1 MKTTRR
7 GFFGWL
13 ASTLGIVALGRRAAP
28 PKPIHLRFTGSH
40 AVPLCWTAEGPYET
54 ERFGSTEP
62 KFERLDMTLHVLDQ
76 HGREIVRKV

>member
-13 ASTLGIVALGRRAAP
+13 ASTLWIVVFGRRAAP
-28 PKPIHLRFTGSH
+28 PKPFHLRFTDSCTI
-40 AVPLCWTAEGPYET
+40 PLGWTAEGQYEI
-54 ERFGSTEP
+54 ERFGSSEP
-62 KFERLDMTLHVLDQ
+62 KFERLDMTLHILDQ